1 MRREE
6 LYLTDIIEASDS
18 IRTFIADKTR
28 DNFVADELLKS
39 GVLQKLSIIGEAAA
53 RLPKEFQEKHAEI
66 EWVDIIS
73 FRNMVVHAYFN
84 IDWDIVWV
92 TATKNVPELKE
103 NIAKILK
110 SIS

>member
-6 LYLTDIIEASDS
+6 LYLSDIIEASAAIS
-18 IRTFIADKTR
+18 NFIADKAR
-28 DNFVADELLKS
+28 DHFVQDDLLKS
-39 GVLQKLSIIGEAAA
+39 AVLQKLAIIGEAAA

-66 EWVDIIS
+66 EWADIIS

-84 IDWDIVWV
+84 IDWDIVWI

-103 NIAKILK
+103 KVAKILK
-110 SIS
+110 SL